1 MNKKDFVF
9 CLKNVAFSYKL
20 GSHLVDALRD
30 ISFDIPSQSL
40 VTLSGPSGSGKSTLL
55 NILGFIEPL
64 QKGNIYFQNEDIS
77 QMNESRKNHI
87 RKFKIGFIFQQF
99 HLIPVLTAE
108 ENVSYFLHRQGLL
121 SNEVKKRTQES
132 LEAVSLWDHRKKR
145 PSELSGGQRQRV
157 AIARAIAKNPEV
169 IIGDEPTAS
178 LDQATSREIM
188 DIFQFLAE
196 EKKVSVLLTTHD
208 SMVQSYSDYNFLI
221 KDGILSEIL
230 TRRAL

>member
-157 AIARAIAKNPEV
+157 AIARAIAKNPGV